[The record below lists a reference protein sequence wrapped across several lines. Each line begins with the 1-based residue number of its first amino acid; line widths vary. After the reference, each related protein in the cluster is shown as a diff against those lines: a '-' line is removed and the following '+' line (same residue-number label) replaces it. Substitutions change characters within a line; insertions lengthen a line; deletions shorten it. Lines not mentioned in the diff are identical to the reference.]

1 MPKQSH
7 IDQALKIYRQARK
20 AAQTQSSSTVSF
32 KVEVEGKAYEG
43 KLGSATIATGFN
55 AFICYFGDKNS
66 EEKVPMIMLW
76 SGRQYL
82 ESEGRYAIQRVPAD
96 YESFNAVWGEAK
108 VYEDVIENPL
118 FGSDG
123 EIFFEEVTKPADL
136 TLAYGNAD
144 FNVEREGK
152 VVKIRVSQF
161 KIKASSLK

>member
-1 MPKQSH
+1 MSKQSR
-7 IDQALKIYRQARK
+7 IDEAMKIYGQALK
-20 AAQTQSSSTVSF
+20 AAQTQTSSSVSF
-32 KVEVEGKAYEG
+32 KVESEGQTYEG
-43 KLGSATIATGFN
+43 KLGAATIATGFN
-55 AFICYFGDKNS
+55 AFTCYFGDKNT
-66 EEKVPMIMLW
+66 EGLVPVIMLW
-76 SGRQYL
+76 SGRQNL
-82 ESEGRYAIQRVPAD
+82 ESDGRYAIQRVPAD

-108 VYEDVIENPL
+108 VYGDVIENPL

-136 TLAYGNAD
+136 TLAYGNAE